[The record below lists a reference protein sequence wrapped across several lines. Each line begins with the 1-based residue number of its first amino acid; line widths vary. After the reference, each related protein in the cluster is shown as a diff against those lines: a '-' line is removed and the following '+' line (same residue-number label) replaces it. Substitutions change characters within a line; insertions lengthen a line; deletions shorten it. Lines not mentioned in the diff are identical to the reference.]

1 MACRAA
7 PPNPPVTVSINNNN
21 NNNNINN
28 VREFHQG
35 GYPAWI
41 LTVYTGAKVAFQTIV
56 VNGNA

>member
-1 MACRAA
+1 MLTIKTAMAK
-7 PPNPPVTVSINNNN
+7 TINMLLTNMST
-21 NNNNINN
+21 